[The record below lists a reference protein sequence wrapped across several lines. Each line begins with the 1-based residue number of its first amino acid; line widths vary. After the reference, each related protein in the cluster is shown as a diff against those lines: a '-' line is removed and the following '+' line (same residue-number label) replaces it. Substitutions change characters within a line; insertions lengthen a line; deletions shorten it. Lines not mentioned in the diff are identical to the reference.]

1 MRVQALFTT
10 ARLPPFIAQLLLGLC
25 STGEGLGEELGETFS
40 PKKRVGWR
48 LVIRGE
54 VAED

>member
-40 PKKRVGWR
+40 VGNRVGWR
-48 LVIRGE
+48 LIGRDEGGE
-54 VAED
+54 D